1 LAVAATDLPGGEGV
15 VLNQDDEREIAMIEC
30 EEQRP
35 VTRGR
40 KLKHD
45 FDPPEEYISQRRQD
59 LEEWDGICGCSF
71 GPNSKPGGPWSPE
84 GELQYLLWDHGI
96 WCDVELFRKKD
107 ESGSY
112 ISARLSGAPK
122 ERVLARPIVQRWIND
137 YADKKAT
144 KEKQL

>member
-1 LAVAATDLPGGEGV
+1 
-15 VLNQDDEREIAMIEC
+15 VLNEDDEREIAMSFE
-30 EEQRP
+30 
-35 VTRGR
+35 
-40 KLKHD
+40 
-45 FDPPEEYISQRRQD
+45 PPEEYFSQRRQD

-71 GPNSKPGGPWSPE
+71 GPNSKPAGPWSPE

-96 WCDVELFRKKD
+96 WCDVELIRKKD

-112 ISARLSGAPK
+112 VSARLSGAPK